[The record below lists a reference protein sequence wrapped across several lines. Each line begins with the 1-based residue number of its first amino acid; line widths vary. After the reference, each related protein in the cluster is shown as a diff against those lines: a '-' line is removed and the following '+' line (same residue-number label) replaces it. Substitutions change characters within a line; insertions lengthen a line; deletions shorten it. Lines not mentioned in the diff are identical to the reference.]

1 MDPEKTSAKKRK
13 RRHGASA
20 RASSKND
27 VESDPATIS
36 APAKESV
43 GTAKS
48 QAEKKKKKKRKT
60 SHSSSDEEGDDDAE
74 RLNGNGEAAKLDKD
88 EDSEEENSRES
99 GDEEEEEE
107 TPANG
112 ESAEKN
118 GADLPSE
125 TAVDLPLTNR
135 EPQAFTELNL
145 SEKTMKAI
153 EDMGFDGMTEI
164 QRRGIPP
171 LMAGR
176 DVLGAAKT
184 GSGKTLAF
192 LIPAIEMLS
201 ALRFKPR
208 SGLSFTHLFLIEEL

>member
-74 RLNGNGEAAKLDKD
+74 RLNGNGEASELDKD
-88 EDSEEENSRES
+88 EESEEEISRES
-99 GDEEEEEE
+99 GDEEEEE

-153 EDMGFDGMTEI
+153 EDMGFDSMTEI